1 MEGPSFQSF
10 KKETIHNPLINQN
23 FINNKTYYIN
33 KEESNSIPL
42 YINRTSKNFSYPFFQ
57 VIYPSLSIDYLS
69 SILYYVQSVLQK
81 SIIEYVEF
89 DCLKTYSTHNYNKD
103 TIYIFDFTS
112 DKIKNME
119 LNPNSL
125 SLFIFSILDKVG
137 GIVAI
142 GNSIEQFPKSF
153 STLSSI
159 VFLDKN
165 MPDFSKIVGIT
176 SFIRLNKNVIID
188 QDNICIDKLSLTTK
202 VSSFSKI

>member
-1 MEGPSFQSF
+1 
-10 KKETIHNPLINQN
+10 
-23 FINNKTYYIN
+23 
-33 KEESNSIPL
+33 
-42 YINRTSKNFSYPFFQ
+42 
-57 VIYPSLSIDYLS
+57 
-69 SILYYVQSVLQK
+69 
-81 SIIEYVEF
+81 
-89 DCLKTYSTHNYNKD
+89 
-103 TIYIFDFTS
+103 
-112 DKIKNME
+112 ME